1 MRYAGLL
8 LTLLISA
15 PVQAQDAA
23 EKVLE
28 CMRANF
34 PPSMRVQQMELIT
47 SNAAGDS
54 KTLKGRLFVM
64 RENSETVEGGLLRAM
79 LKIDA
84 PSNLKGAA
92 YLVRETDDFLR
103 DGMFVYL
110 PAVNRVRRITG
121 NFADGSLMGTEFSY
135 YDFKQLQGAFGD
147 MSGKLERTEQIEGRP
162 ADVLAFKALPE
173 VETRYTGVRAW
184 VDQKTCVV
192 LRADFLEG
200 EKVIKRMT
208 APAKALQQSGKYWY
222 LSEIELEVL
231 GTGTRSSL
239 RLGEVTSG
247 SELSSVYFSPQ
258 SFHLGN

>member
-1 MRYAGLL
+1 MKRLGLL
-8 LTLLISA
+8 LILLVCA
-15 PVQAQDAA
+15 PAQAQDAA

-34 PPSMRVQQMELIT
+34 PASMRAQQMELKAT
-47 SNAAGDS
+47 NAAGDA
-54 KTLKGRLFVM
+54 KTLQGRLFVM
-64 RENSETVEGGLLRAM
+64 REEAAGSSNGLLRAM

-121 NFADGSLMGTEFSY
+121 NFADGSLMGTDFSY

-147 MSGKLERTEQIEGRP
+147 MSGKLEGSAELDGRKVH
-162 ADVLAFKALPE
+162 VLLFKALPA

-184 VDQKTCVV
+184 VDQDSCVP

-200 EKVIKRMT
+200 EKVVKRMT
-208 APAKALQQSGKYWY
+208 AAAKHLQQSGRWWY
-222 LSEIELEVL
+222 LAEIEMHALT
-231 GTGTRSSL
+231 TGTRSTL
-239 RLGEVTSG
+239 KLGEVTSG
-247 SELSSVYFSPQ
+247 SELSSVYFNPQ